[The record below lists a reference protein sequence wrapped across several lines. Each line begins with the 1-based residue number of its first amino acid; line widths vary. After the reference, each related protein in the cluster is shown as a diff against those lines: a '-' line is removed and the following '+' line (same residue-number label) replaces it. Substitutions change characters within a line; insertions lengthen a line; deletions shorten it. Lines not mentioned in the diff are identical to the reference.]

1 MDQFDLNLVLINVKL
16 KPYKF
21 QEDEV
26 QNVQCPTH
34 VYWEGQG
41 DVSIDDEEVDNDEK
55 AILVVHTQAIVVQQE
70 TIVESFFVKVQL
82 EDLLFH

>member
-1 MDQFDLNLVLINVKL
+1 M
-16 KPYKF
+16 
-21 QEDEV
+21 
-26 QNVQCPTH
+26 
-34 VYWEGQG
+34 YWEGQG